1 MIRGRWALVVGWAM
15 LIEVLL
21 LWPSP
26 PDVSQLAWGV
36 GLDKIVHAGLFA
48 VQAALGAWALE
59 ERRRSAW
66 PALVGAIAFGAL
78 TEVQQQLMPS
88 RAMELGD
95 FLADAAGAVI
105 GFALFAVLAPTRR
118 ELHR

>member
-1 MIRGRWALVVGWAM
+1 MIRGRWTWVLGWAV

-26 PDVSQLAWGV
+26 PDVPRLPWNIGF
-36 GLDKIVHAGLFA
+36 DKMVHAVLFA
-48 VQAALGAWALE
+48 VQAALGAWALA

-88 RAMELGD
+88 RFMELGD
-95 FLADAAGAVI
+95 FLADAAGAVV
-105 GFALFAVLAPTRR
+105 GLALFAAMAPTRR

>member
-1 MIRGRWALVVGWAM
+1 MIRGRWAWVVGWAV

-26 PDVSQLAWGV
+26 PDVPQLPWGI
-36 GLDKIVHAGLFA
+36 GFDKIVHAGLFG

-59 ERRRSAW
+59 ERRRSPW
-66 PALVGAIAFGAL
+66 PALAGAITFGAL

-105 GFALFAVLAPTRR
+105 GLALFAALAPTRR

>member
-1 MIRGRWALVVGWAM
+1 MIRRRWAWVVGWAL
-15 LIEVLL
+15 LIEGLL

-26 PDVSQLAWGV
+26 PEVPRLLRSIGFDTMAHV
-36 GLDKIVHAGLFA
+36 GLFA

-59 ERRRSAW
+59 ERGRSAW
-66 PALVGAIAFGAL
+66 LALVGAIAFGAL
-78 TEVQQQLMPS
+78 TEVQQQLMPG

-95 FLADAAGAVI
+95 FLADAAGAVL
-105 GFALFAVLAPTRR
+105 GLALLAALAPTRR

>member
-1 MIRGRWALVVGWAM
+1 MIRGRWTWVVGWAV

-26 PDVSQLAWGV
+26 PEVPRLLRSLGF
-36 GLDKIVHAGLFA
+36 DKIVHAVLFA
-48 VQAALGAWALE
+48 VQAMLGAWALA

-95 FLADAAGAVI
+95 FLADAAGAVV
-105 GFALFAVLAPTRR
+105 GLALFAAMAPTRR
-118 ELHR
+118 ELRR

>member
-1 MIRGRWALVVGWAM
+1 MIRGRWTLVLGWAV

-26 PDVSQLAWGV
+26 PEVPRFLSSIGF
-36 GLDKIVHAGLFA
+36 DKIVHAGLFA
-48 VQAALGAWALE
+48 VQAALGAWALVE
-59 ERRRSAW
+59 HRRSAW

-105 GFALFAVLAPTRR
+105 GLALFAAMAPTRR

>member
-1 MIRGRWALVVGWAM
+1 MIRGRWTWVVGWAVF
-15 LIEVLL
+15 IEVLV

-26 PDVSQLAWGV
+26 PNVPQLLWGL
-36 GLDKIVHAGLFA
+36 GFDKIVHAGLFA
-48 VQAALGAWALE
+48 VQAVLGAWALE
-59 ERRRSAW
+59 ERKRSAW

-78 TEVQQQLMPS
+78 TEVQQYLLPS

-95 FLADAAGAVI
+95 FLADAAGAVV
-105 GFALFAVLAPTRR
+105 GLALFAALAPTRR

>member
-1 MIRGRWALVVGWAM
+1 MMRGRWAWVVGWAV

-26 PDVSQLAWGV
+26 PDVPSLAWGI
-36 GLDKIVHAGLFA
+36 GLDKIVHAALFA
-48 VQAALGAWALE
+48 VQAVLGAWALQ
-59 ERRRSAW
+59 ERRRLAW
-66 PALVGAIAFGAL
+66 PALAGAIAFGAL

-95 FLADAAGAVI
+95 FLADAAGASI
-105 GFALFAVLAPTRR
+105 GLALFAALAPTRR

>member
-1 MIRGRWALVVGWAM
+1 MMRGRWAWVVGWAV

-26 PDVSQLAWGV
+26 PDVPSLPWGI
-36 GLDKIVHAGLFA
+36 GFDKIVHAALFA
-48 VQAALGAWALE
+48 VQAVLGAWALQE
-59 ERRRSAW
+59 HRRSAW
-66 PALVGAIAFGAL
+66 PALAGAVAFGAL

-95 FLADAAGAVI
+95 FLADAAGAII
-105 GFALFAVLAPTRR
+105 GLAMFAALAPSRR

>member
-1 MIRGRWALVVGWAM
+1 MIRGRWTWVVGWAV
-15 LIEVLL
+15 LIEMLL

-26 PDVSQLAWGV
+26 PDVPQLLWSIGF
-36 GLDKIVHAGLFA
+36 DKLVHAGLFA

-59 ERRRSAW
+59 ERKRSAW
-66 PALVGAIAFGAL
+66 PALAGAIAFGAL
-78 TEVQQQLMPS
+78 TEVQQQFMPS

-105 GFALFAVLAPTRR
+105 GLVLFAVLAPMRR

>member
-1 MIRGRWALVVGWAM
+1 MIRGRWTWVLGWAVF
-15 LIEVLL
+15 IEVLL

-26 PDVSQLAWGV
+26 PEVPRLLRSIGF
-36 GLDKIVHAGLFA
+36 DKIVHAGLFA
-48 VQAALGAWALE
+48 VQAMLGAWALDE
-59 ERRRSAW
+59 SRRAAW

-95 FLADAAGAVI
+95 LLADAAGAFI
-105 GFALFAVLAPTRR
+105 GLALFAALAPTRR
-118 ELHR
+118 ELHS

>member
-1 MIRGRWALVVGWAM
+1 MIRGRWTWVLGWAV

-26 PDVSQLAWGV
+26 PEVPRLFRSIGF
-36 GLDKIVHAGLFA
+36 DKIVHAGLFA
-48 VQAALGAWALE
+48 VQAVLGAWALE
-59 ERRRSAW
+59 ERGRSAW

-78 TEVQQQLMPS
+78 TEVQQHLMPS

-95 FLADAAGAVI
+95 FLADAAGAAV
-105 GFALFAVLAPTRR
+105 GLALFAALAPTRR

>member
-1 MIRGRWALVVGWAM
+1 MIRGRWTWVVGWAVF
-15 LIEVLL
+15 IEVLL

-26 PDVSQLAWGV
+26 PDVPRLPWGI
-36 GLDKIVHAGLFA
+36 GFDKIAHAVLFA
-48 VQAALGAWALE
+48 VQAMLGAWALAE
-59 ERRRSAW
+59 SRRPAW
-66 PALVGAIAFGAL
+66 PALVGAIAFAAL

-105 GFALFAVLAPTRR
+105 GLALFAVLAPTRR
-118 ELHR
+118 EYHR